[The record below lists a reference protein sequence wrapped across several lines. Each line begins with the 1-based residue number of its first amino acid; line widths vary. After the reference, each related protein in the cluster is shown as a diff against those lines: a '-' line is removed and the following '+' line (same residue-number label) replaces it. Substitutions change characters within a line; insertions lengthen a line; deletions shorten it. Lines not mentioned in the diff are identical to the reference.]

1 MIVSGALG
9 ILFNPDM
16 IYCEETSD
24 GKYKIVAENE
34 NYTVI
39 LYENVSKTNI
49 ENIMR
54 RITFQIECQVFKDE
68 YWSNSK
74 RKQGQL
80 LQN

>member
-16 IYCEETSD
+16 IFCEETSD
-24 GKYKIVAENE
+24 GKYKVIAENE
-34 NYTVI
+34 VYKVI
-39 LYENVSKTNI
+39 LYENLSKTSV

-68 YWSNSK
+68 D
-74 RKQGQL
+74 
-80 LQN
+80 

>member
-16 IYCEETSD
+16 VYTIGNPD
-24 GKYKIVAENE
+24 GTYDILAENKGGSI
-34 NYTVI
+34 T
-39 LYENVSKTNI
+39 LYGNVSKANV

-68 YWSNSK
+68 D
-74 RKQGQL
+74 
-80 LQN
+80 